1 MGILAR
7 PHSSDP
13 YSRSGFLRCWWP
25 LRDRGSARRPAGLRP
40 RVAFQEPQKH
50 RTDDRLVL
58 PKNVAFTGGR
68 QTPGGGGTRG
78 WPDLRRGAVSPELS
92 LAPGQGAGEAP
103 ADLLALQR
111 QTSGVQ
117 QPKREDEIFT
127 INEERSLWQKQ
138 PGEVARAEE
147 ETPFW
152 VTERNQWLIQ
162 DVGLRNFTKGESSTD
177 KYQT

>member
-1 MGILAR
+1 MLVAPTGQGERETPRRAAAE
-7 PHSSDP
+7 
-13 YSRSGFLRCWWP
+13 SGLPGAAETPNPRQ
-25 LRDRGSARRPAGLRP
+25 AGL
-40 RVAFQEPQKH
+40 AQEC
-50 RTDDRLVL
+50 RL
-58 PKNVAFTGGR
+58 TGGR

-78 WPDLRRGAVSPELS
+78 WPDLRRGTVSPELS

-111 QTSGVQ
+111 RRSGVQ
-117 QPKREDEIFT
+117 QPKREDEIST

-162 DVGLRNFTKGESSTD
+162 DVGLRSFTKGESSAD
-177 KYQT
+177 K